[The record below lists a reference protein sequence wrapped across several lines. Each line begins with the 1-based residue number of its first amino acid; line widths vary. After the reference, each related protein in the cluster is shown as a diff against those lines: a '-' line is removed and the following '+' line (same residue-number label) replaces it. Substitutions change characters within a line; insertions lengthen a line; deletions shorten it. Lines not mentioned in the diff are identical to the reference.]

1 MFSKRNGDLL
11 RTVRPLLVAALL
23 LTAQASGTAIAQQSD
38 GTPGVRL
45 GDLTFAQAE
54 ARFETTPL
62 VIVPFGAGAK
72 EHGPHLPMNADLVVA
87 EYLCDRAIEELPV
100 VVAPAISHGWFPA
113 FRTFPG
119 TEIRDASVF
128 QTYVLEVGR
137 SLVRSGARRV
147 VFLNTGIARATG
159 LPISIAARELRA
171 ETGIP
176 VLVVSWDDLEDERAE
191 ALLEQNGGG
200 HADEGETSIHLFLQP
215 ELVGAELPG
224 VAPSRDRGKPGPGY
238 RPGAISRDPED
249 RDYLP
254 KGYTGDPSLATAEK
268 GRQLLE
274 IMTELWLEALSAF
287 SESPL

>member
-1 MFSKRNGDLL
+1 MLAS
-11 RTVRPLLVAALL
+11 LL
-23 LTAQASGTAIAQQSD
+23 LPLSSPFWPALAQAPEEPA
-38 GTPGVRL
+38 GVRL

-54 ARFETTPL
+54 ARFETAPL

-72 EHGPHLPMNADLVVA
+72 EHGPHMPMNADLVVA
-87 EYLCDRAIEELPV
+87 EYLCDRAIEALPV

-119 TEIRDASVF
+119 TEIGDASVF
-128 QTYVLEVGR
+128 QSYVLEVGR

-176 VLVVSWDDLEDERAE
+176 VLVVSWDDLEDERVE
-191 ALLEQNGGG
+191 ALLEQTSGG

-215 ELVGAELPG
+215 ELIVGPLPK
-224 VAPSRDRGKPGPGY
+224 VAPTRYRGRSGPGY

-254 KGYTGDPSLATAEK
+254 EGYTGDPSLATAEK
-268 GRQLLE
+268 GKQLLA